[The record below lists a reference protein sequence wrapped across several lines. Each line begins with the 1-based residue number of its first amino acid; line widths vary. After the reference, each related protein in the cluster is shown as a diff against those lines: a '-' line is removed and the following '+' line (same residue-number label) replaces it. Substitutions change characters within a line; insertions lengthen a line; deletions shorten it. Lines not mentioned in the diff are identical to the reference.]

1 MAIKTTKELGEALK
15 QDQDTIEIEG
25 DLARSTF
32 RIKAAGKVA
41 WVVAF
46 GAIVVAVASV
56 LAAPATGGTSASVGL
71 VAAPAAV
78 ATIGGAATTAAIGIA
93 VGAGTTAVLG
103 KLRKYK
109 VVKHTKNKLILK
121 R

>member
-1 MAIKTTKELGEALK
+1 MAITTEKELGQALK
-15 QDQDTIEIEG
+15 EDQDTIEIEG
-25 DLARSTF
+25 DLAQKTF

-56 LAAPATGGTSASVGL
+56 LAAPATGGTSTTAGL
-71 VAAPAAV
+71 IAAPAAV
-78 ATIGGAATTAAIGIA
+78 AAIGGAATTAAIGIA

-103 KLRKYK
+103 K
-109 VVKHTKNKLILK
+109 
-121 R
+121 

>member
-1 MAIKTTKELGEALK
+1 MAITTEKELGEALK
-15 QDQDTIEIEG
+15 QEQETIEIEG
-25 DLARSTF
+25 DLANKTF
-32 RIKAAGKVA
+32 RIKGVGKVA
-41 WVVAF
+41 WAVAF
-46 GAIVVAVASV
+46 GAIVVAVASI
-56 LAAPATGGTSASVGL
+56 LAAPATGGTSAAVGL

-78 ATIGGAATTAAIGIA
+78 GVLGAAATTAAIGIA
-93 VGAGTTAVLG
+93 VGAGSAAVLG